1 MFNANRF
8 KKPSFMKRKF
18 FVPPLLLFLSFSSCC
33 VYHPQTADIPL
44 IIKKNDL
51 RIDAGISLV
60 PTIHSTISYGLT
72 NKIAIQA
79 FGSTGG
85 DDRQYFHFA
94 SGLYKVY
101 ENQNVMEL
109 YGGFGYGYGDAYKDS
124 NPGHLYGNYQLYFLQ
139 YNFGHYSNKSGHLE
153 FGFGIKSGY
162 FHSELTDRNYYS
174 WRSETGPYLSYKE
187 NGILIEPSAFFR
199 LGGERLKFSF
209 KAGGCRIFKITNP
222 DNYIPT
228 TDINIGLGLNYAP
241 KFK

>member
-1 MFNANRF
+1 M
-8 KKPSFMKRKF
+8 KKKVLIF
-18 FVPPLLLFLSFSSCC
+18 LLLLCISFSSCC

-44 IIKKNDL
+44 IKKKNDL

-72 NKIAIQA
+72 DKIAIQV
-79 FGSTGG
+79 FGSTGES
-85 DDRQYFHFA
+85 DRQYLHLA
-94 SGLYKVY
+94 TGLYKAY

-124 NPGHLYGNYQLYFLQ
+124 HPGNLYGNYQIYFLQ
-139 YNFGHYSNKSGHLE
+139 YNLGHYSNKSGHLE

-162 FHSELTDRNYYS
+162 FHSNLTDRNYYS
-174 WRSETGPYLSYKE
+174 RGSETGPYISYKE
-187 NGILIEPSAFFR
+187 NSILLEPMAFFKV
-199 LGGERLKFSF
+199 GGERLRFSF

-222 DNYIPT
+222 NNYIPT
-228 TDINIGLGLNYAP
+228 ADINIGLGLNYTP

>member
-1 MFNANRF
+1 
-8 KKPSFMKRKF
+8 MKRKVLF
-18 FVPPLLLFLSFSSCC
+18 FPFLLFLSISSCC
-33 VYHPQTADIPL
+33 VYHPQTVDIPL
-44 IIKKNDL
+44 IKKKNDL

-85 DDRQYFHFA
+85 DDRQYLQVA
-94 SGLYKVY
+94 SGLYKAF

-124 NPGHLYGNYQLYFLQ
+124 RPGNLYGNYQIYFLQ
-139 YNFGHYSNKSGHLE
+139 YNFGHYSIKSGHLE

-162 FHSELTDRNYYS
+162 FHSNLTDRNYYS
-174 WRSETGPYLSYKE
+174 WGSETGPYPNYKE
-187 NGILIEPSAFFR
+187 NSILVEPQAFFKV
-199 LGGERLKFSF
+199 GGERIKFSF
-209 KAGGCRIFKITNP
+209 KAGGCHLFKITNP
-222 DNYIPT
+222 NNYIPT
-228 TDINIGLGLNYAP
+228 TSINIGLGLSYSP